1 MLINIFKN
9 RSSFNIKLLKKFNR
23 NFKRIFL
30 TNQKLCSTNQSN
42 IDNNSFKNTK
52 VKEQK
57 MEEEDDSLGFTVD
70 ANADTCVTEG
80 LAQVNFPSSRDV
92 FFNPVQ
98 EFNRDMSI
106 AVLRL
111 HASDYRKIIDFKVN
125 KNLEKKCSRSLAAL
139 KTKEEDFKRDFI
151 VNNTEISPCG
161 VKDEN
166 GIRVLEALAASGLRS
181 IRYAKEVGGIKEIIA
196 NDISKQAIECLKSN
210 LESNG
215 VHHIVEPSLNDAS
228 LVMYQ
233 NRNVDERFTAVDLDP
248 YGSPH
253 IFLDGAVQSVT
264 EGGLL
269 MVTSTDMAVLCGNAP
284 ETCYLKYGAL
294 SPKLKS
300 CHEIALRIILQAIE
314 ANANKYGRYIV
325 PLLSLSVDFY
335 ARVFVRVFTSPV
347 KCKDTCAKLSYLHYC
362 TSCESTSFQSL
373 GYVVRNGNSV
383 KYHPG
388 SPNVGANCP
397 HCGGTIR
404 TAGPIWTD
412 PIHDLSFVSRLKST
426 LDKGTPLKTFRR
438 MEGMLTMIGEELP
451 DTPLYIVFDK
461 ILKVIRMSPFKR
473 KEFMS
478 AILNAGYRVS
488 PTHASHQGVKTD
500 APYSF
505 IWNVLRERQKLVP
518 VNVNKLDKAGKT
530 ILRLDGTNHNEV
542 ANGDV
547 QETKINFTLHPG
559 ASFESENHLR
569 FQVNPHENWG
579 PKSRAVTS
587 IFHGD
592 LEEKSKKKQ
601 GTRKK
606 RKRENNSEDLESSVS
621 QDDMKENI

>member
-1 MLINIFKN
+1 
-9 RSSFNIKLLKKFNR
+9 
-23 NFKRIFL
+23 
-30 TNQKLCSTNQSN
+30 
-42 IDNNSFKNTK
+42 
-52 VKEQK
+52 
-57 MEEEDDSLGFTVD
+57 MEEEDDSLGFAVD

-80 LAQVNFPSSRDV
+80 LARVNFPSSRDV

-111 HASDYRKIIDFKVN
+111 HASDYKKVIDFKVN

-139 KTKEEDFKRDFI
+139 KTKEEDFKREFI

-210 LESNG
+210 LESND

-300 CHEIALRIILQAIE
+300 CHEIVKYFYYFYYYYYHHHHHHHHFYYYYYFLKYFLLSVFLYGKTANKSSTKFLNILQALRIILQAIE

-388 SPNVGANCP
+388 SPNVGANCS

-542 ANGDV
+542 GNGDV
-547 QETKINFTLHPG
+547 QEMKINFTLHPG

-579 PKSRAVTS
+579 PKARAVTS
-587 IFHGD
+587 LFHGD